1 MERKLAIKSNY
12 KYGDLIRF
20 KKMVA
25 LDSICES
32 KFQIILNK
40 TSFPAIL
47 KYGKEEKRLK
57 FDRTYKFRIDLD
69 GSVKKQKEIDLIKE
83 LYEIK
88 PSQLILLMEILFA
101 KERQEIIEHDDG
113 SLEYHFSFLQY

>member
-32 KFQIILNK
+32 KIQIILNK
-40 TSFPAIL
+40 TSFPAVL

-101 KERQEIIEHDDG
+101 KENQEIIEHEDG